1 MDITEPPADKVA
13 GYRVD
18 LTRLVTTLYMDLELQ
33 IARADTKA
41 NLILAAN
48 SILIA
53 GSINIAV
60 PYVRSVQGLQHV
72 LLLVFCLA
80 PAIMLS
86 ALAVHYALSVAYPR
100 LHVASSSA
108 RDAGEASFNSMLIAG
123 KSAGEYVDGFFDA
136 SLHEVARQALLG
148 VHAKATILQTKYR
161 YVRHGIFATVAAFVF
176 WLAFIAVMTMR
187 G

>member
-48 SILIA
+48 SIPIA

-123 KSAGEYVDGFFDA
+123 KSAGEYVDGFSTRACMKWRARPCSAFMPRRRSCRPSIATCATA
-136 SLHEVARQALLG
+136 SSQRSPHSCSG
-148 VHAKATILQTKYR
+148 
-161 YVRHGIFATVAAFVF
+161 
-176 WLAFIAVMTMR
+176 WLSSPS
-187 G
+187 